1 MGLHLSHREF
11 AAVGVYDPVQPEGGH
26 RQIAAIVCNAGGV
39 MELRWLQDFLT
50 VAETGNF
57 TRAAEKRNTSQ
68 AAFSRRIKSLEA
80 WLGFDLIDRSVYPT
94 RLTPQGERFREHAG
108 ELLRQMLDS
117 RDELGGKPL
126 HRNEHIRIALPFAM
140 ATARLP
146 QWWQAWSQERRL
158 SCSVVVGNIHDLV
171 TSLVSD
177 NVDIL
182 ICYHHAQQPI
192 HLDPE
197 RYERVTL
204 GTELLRP
211 YASGALVA
219 RGGAAL
225 PGRASH
231 PVPLL
236 MYSPGVYFA
245 RLVDLILETAPVAG
259 VRVIE
264 SDMSDV
270 LCGMALAGRG
280 VAWLTEGTAAA
291 SGRKRLVPIG
301 GDKWVLPL
309 SLVAFRGRMHDGQR
323 TLNLFWSELCRHS
336 AAHAGGGLAKGP
348 AKSLAKS
355 LAKGLV
361 RTGSRPPAKP
371 PGK

>member
-1 MGLHLSHREF
+1 M
-11 AAVGVYDPVQPEGGH
+11 
-26 RQIAAIVCNAGGV
+26 
-39 MELRWLQDFLT
+39 MELRWLQDFLM

-94 RLTPQGERFREHAG
+94 QLTPQGERFREHAG

-117 RDELGGKPL
+117 RGELGGKPL
-126 HRNEHIRIALPFAM
+126 GRNEHIRIALPFAM
-140 ATARLP
+140 ATAQLP
-146 QWWQAWSQERRL
+146 HWWQAWSRERRL

-177 NVDIL
+177 NVDL
-182 ICYHHAQQPI
+182 MICYHHAQQPI
-192 HLDPE
+192 HLDPDL
-197 RYERVTL
+197 YERVTL
-204 GTELLRP
+204 GTEFLRP
-211 YASGALVA
+211 YASEALVA
-219 RGGAAL
+219 KGGASL

-245 RLVDLILETAPVAG
+245 RLVDLILENTPIFG

-270 LCGMALAGRG
+270 LCGMALGGRG
-280 VAWLTEGTAAA
+280 IAWLTDSTVAAY
-291 SGRKRLVPIG
+291 GRKRLTPIG
-301 GDKWVLPL
+301 GDKWALPL

-323 TLNLFWSELCRHS
+323 ALNLFWSELCRHS
-336 AAHAGGGLAKGP
+336 AGHAKGDHEPTGARSPAKLP
-348 AKSLAKS
+348 AKSLRK
-355 LAKGLV
+355 
-361 RTGSRPPAKP
+361 R
-371 PGK
+371 PGKSPSLGR